1 VRPHPA
7 LGHLEEALALLETG
21 MSDLEIARK
30 RQLSARTIEDHKRK
44 ILEVFGTTME
54 ARHQGSQGS
63 PATWASGAVTSSM
76 IRPGTDQRVHHQI
89 SAATIR
95 RKSNMTAGHHQ
106 LPITPCC
113 LATLIATTS
122 DHARHRLGSGSSRRV
137 I

>member
-1 VRPHPA
+1 VRPHPT

-21 MSDLEIARK
+21 MSDLEMARK

-76 IRPGTDQRVHHQI
+76 IRPGTDQRGAHRTRDTLGKGSRQETLTGTLCARRTERRAICFATFCH
-89 SAATIR
+89 STALAAR
-95 RKSNMTAGHHQ
+95 R
-106 LPITPCC
+106 L
-113 LATLIATTS
+113 
-122 DHARHRLGSGSSRRV
+122 ARH
-137 I
+137 